1 MVTPGPG
8 ADLLVTGAKLVATCD
23 AERRELAGGW
33 VAVTGGLISAVGGA
47 ADPRPAAR
55 ETLDASGCL
64 VTPGLVNTH
73 HHMYQNLTR
82 SYAPTVNG
90 TLFEWLSG
98 LYPLWAGL
106 DEEAA
111 YLSAWVALAELA
123 LGGCTTSTDHLYVAP
138 AGGGDLW
145 SAEIA
150 AAREVGL
157 RFHPTRGSMTI
168 SAKDGGLPPDSVVQ
182 DDDEV
187 LADCE
192 RLVTAHH
199 DPAWGAMVRVALAP
213 CSPFSVSPDLMLRT
227 AELAE
232 RLDVRLH
239 THLAEDP
246 DEDTYCLDRFGR
258 RPVEQYEEV
267 GWLTS
272 RSWVA
277 HCVYPNGA
285 EAARLGAAGVGVAHC
300 PSSNM
305 LLAGGGF
312 APVRE
317 LRAAGS
323 PVGLGCDGSSSSDTS
338 SLWLEARAALTL
350 GRQRLGPAGMTARE
364 VLDIGTRGGAG
375 CLGRDGEIGQLS
387 VGAAADLVCWPQEGV
402 SFAGALT
409 DPVEAWL
416 RCGPTAAR
424 YTVVAGTI
432 TRPATMVYRAA
443 VGPQRSHASTGSVSA
458 PANETPSCGRRARR
472 SGRAPDTSWPISP
485 SLPRHPAPPR
495 VPMSST
501 SRAVMPAGP
510 SREGR
515 AAPGPPGRSEEGVR
529 GGGPVAAK
537 PTRFRPP
544 ATPAPVRNPAGRVR
558 AGAVRHPDT
567 RRAEPGRLRR
577 SGRRSA
583 PPRTA
588 RSASRPLRTAGP
600 AGGRTGSRC
609 PRPGPRP
616 GVVQPYAS
624 RRSASSAVRSMR
636 SGLTLDGEHGASATR
651 TMAPHAGSW
660 CAVTRRSQSAR
671 TSSSSSAADQEAA
684 GRTWPR
690 SSWSG
695 SGGTAGPPRAR
706 RRSPPT
712 RSRRCSRPGHFG
724 RATQAD
730 RYAASS
736 SRPAHSGYRPDSH
749 SNRCVTVGASTW

>member
-1 MVTPGPG
+1 MVTTGPG
-8 ADLLVTGAKLVATCD
+8 ADLVVTGAKLVATCD

-47 ADPRPAAR
+47 ADPRSAAR
-55 ETLDASGCL
+55 ETLDATGCL

-82 SYAPTVNG
+82 SYSPTVNG

-192 RLVTAHH
+192 RLVAAHH

-213 CSPFSVSPDLMLRT
+213 CSPFSVSPELMLRT

-246 DEDTYCLDRFGR
+246 DEDSYCLEHFGR

-267 GWLTS
+267 GWLTP

-277 HCVYPNGA
+277 HCVYPNEA

-375 CLGRDGEIGQLS
+375 CLGRAGEIGQLS
-387 VGAAADLVCWPQEGV
+387 VGAAADLVCWPQEGLA
-402 SFAGALT
+402 FAGALT

-424 YTVVAGTI
+424 HTVVAGQVIVRDGTL
-432 TRPATMVYRAA
+432 
-443 VGPQRSHASTGSVSA
+443 
-458 PANETPSCGRRARR
+458 N
-472 SGRAPDTSWPISP
+472 
-485 SLPRHPAPPR
+485 
-495 VPMSST
+495 VP
-501 SRAVMPAGP
+501 G
-510 SREGR
+510 
-515 AAPGPPGRSEEGVR
+515 
-529 GGGPVAAK
+529 
-537 PTRFRPP
+537 
-544 ATPAPVRNPAGRVR
+544 
-558 AGAVRHPDT
+558 
-567 RRAEPGRLRR
+567 
-577 SGRRSA
+577 
-583 PPRTA
+583 
-588 RSASRPLRTAGP
+588 
-600 AGGRTGSRC
+600 
-609 PRPGPRP
+609 
-616 GVVQPYAS
+616 
-624 RRSASSAVRSMR
+624 
-636 SGLTLDGEHGASATR
+636 
-651 TMAPHAGSW
+651 
-660 CAVTRRSQSAR
+660 
-671 TSSSSSAADQEAA
+671 ADQILARHAA
-684 GRTWPR
+684 
-690 SSWSG
+690 
-695 SGGTAGPPRAR
+695 AAAR
-706 RRSPPT
+706 IQRL
-712 RSRRCSRPGHFG
+712 
-724 RATQAD
+724 
-730 RYAASS
+730 
-736 SRPAHSGYRPDSH
+736 DS
-749 SNRCVTVGASTW
+749 